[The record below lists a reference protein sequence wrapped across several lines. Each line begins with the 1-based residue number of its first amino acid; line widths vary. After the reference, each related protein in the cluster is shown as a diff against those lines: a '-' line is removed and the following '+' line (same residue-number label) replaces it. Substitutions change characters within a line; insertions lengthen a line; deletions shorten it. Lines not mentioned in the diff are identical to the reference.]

1 MRTGLIHGFSDSLDA
16 ILTALEGTEATAS
29 MLSLDTARG
38 ALIWDD
44 WLDSYAHAMRM
55 HRTG

>member
-1 MRTGLIHGFSDSLDA
+1 MRTGLIHGFSD
-16 ILTALEGTEATAS
+16 
-29 MLSLDTARG
+29 SLDTARG

-44 WLDSYAHAMRM
+44 WLDSYVHAMRM